1 EGFTYSIDQRLPLT
15 DAPLFRSL
23 SDPGE
28 IELGLN
34 VNQLRRLETSISGLG
49 YDRNVAK
56 GEINSPEW
64 KAQFSL
70 RYRNDAFSF
79 AWFTNY
85 VSSAEFDVTFTEEDR
100 DIRKVGDYFKHDA
113 SVQYRPNE
121 AWALRFVLN
130 DVFDEVPPHPN
141 AIGFLA
147 QSGAYDVIGRNFVL
161 GANLRFWCIDDV
173 DDRHLGPS

>member
-1 EGFTYSIDQRLPLT
+1 DAANPDPAICGLITRDAANAQVVMTTTGYVNASTMSYEGFTYSIDQRLPLT

-100 DIRKVGDYFKHDA
+100 DIRKV
-113 SVQYRPNE
+113 
-121 AWALRFVLN
+121 
-130 DVFDEVPPHPN
+130 
-141 AIGFLA
+141 
-147 QSGAYDVIGRNFVL
+147 
-161 GANLRFWCIDDV
+161 
-173 DDRHLGPS
+173 